1 MNVITP
7 RRIELIRQLAAIDQR
22 ISAVESA
29 LLELRS
35 DPQVIELALESL
47 RDLRRSAELIVIDLR
62 SIVDD

>member
-7 RRIELIRQLAAIDQR
+7 RRIELTRQLAAIDQR
-22 ISAVESA
+22 ISAVEST